1 MSSIVQHLLNGLMQG
16 TIYGLVAIGFT
27 IFFGVMNVIKFS
39 HGDVLTF
46 GAFAGLVA
54 AWTSVL
60 LGLPIWLEL
69 IVVVLM
75 AVIASAAIGALIA
88 RSLVIPLKDAPPLNM
103 LLMTMMV
110 GTAIREC
117 IRLFF
122 PNGTNP
128 QKFPELLPSGG
139 LDLAG
144 AYLRYDGLILIA
156 GGIAFIFAIQW
167 IINRTRLGLA
177 IRAVAE
183 DGETAKTMG
192 INFTLTVVIAFAIG
206 SMTAG
211 FAGALFG
218 LYYSEV
224 NYGMGLLLAVIGFSA
239 AIIGGLGNI
248 WGAIIGGYLFAG
260 LQTAVVAALPALSD
274 YKNVIAF
281 IIVVALITWRPTGLL
296 AERGSERV

>member
-1 MSSIVQHLLNGLMQG
+1 VSSIAQHLLNGLMQG

-46 GAFAGLVA
+46 GAFGGLVA
-54 AWTSVL
+54 TWLAIA

-69 IVVVLM
+69 ALVILF
-75 AVIASAAIGALIA
+75 AVAASAAIGALIA
-88 RSLVIPLKDAPPLNM
+88 RSLVLPLKDAPPLNM

-139 LDLAG
+139 LEMSG
-144 AYLRYDGLILIA
+144 VYLRYDGLILMA
-156 GGIAFIFAIQW
+156 SGIAFIFAVQW

-183 DGETAKTMG
+183 DGETARTMG

-218 LYYSEV
+218 LYYSEI
-224 NYGMGLLLAVIGFSA
+224 NYGMGLILAVIGFSA

-260 LQTAVVAALPALSD
+260 LQTAVVATLPSLSD

-281 IIVVALITWRPTGLL
+281 VVVVALITWRPTGLL

>member
-1 MSSIVQHLLNGLMQG
+1 MSSLAQHLLNGLMQG

-39 HGDVLTF
+39 HGDVMTF
-46 GAFAGLVA
+46 GAFGGLVA
-54 AWTSVL
+54 TWVAIA

-69 IVVVLM
+69 GLVVLV
-75 AVIASAAIGALIA
+75 AVAASAAIGALIA
-88 RSLVIPLKDAPPLNM
+88 RFLVLPLKDAPPLNM

-110 GTAIREC
+110 GTTIREC

-139 LDLAG
+139 AEMSG
-144 AYLRYDGLILIA
+144 VYVRYDGLILISF
-156 GGIAFIFAIQW
+156 GIAFIFLIQW

-183 DGETAKTMG
+183 DGETARTMG

-211 FAGALFG
+211 IAGALFG
-218 LYYSEV
+218 LYYSEI
-224 NYGMGLLLAVIGFSA
+224 NYGMGLILAVIGFCA

-260 LQTAVVAALPALSD
+260 LQTAVVATLPGLSD

-296 AERGSERV
+296 AERGSERI

>member
-1 MSSIVQHLLNGLMQG
+1 VSSIAQYLLNGLMQG

-46 GAFAGLVA
+46 GAFGGLVA
-54 AWTSVL
+54 TWLSIA

-69 IVVVLM
+69 GLVILV
-75 AVIASAAIGALIA
+75 AVAASAAIGALIA
-88 RSLVIPLKDAPPLNM
+88 RSLVLPLKDAPPLNM

-139 LDLAG
+139 AEMSG
-144 AYLRYDGLILIA
+144 VYLRYDGLILIVS
-156 GGIAFIFAIQW
+156 GIAFIFATQW
-167 IINRTRLGLA
+167 IMNHTRLGLA

-183 DGETAKTMG
+183 DGETARTMG

-218 LYYSEV
+218 LYYSEI
-224 NYGMGLLLAVIGFSA
+224 NYGMGLILAVIGFSA

-260 LQTAVVAALPALSD
+260 LQTAVVATLPSLSD
-274 YKNVIAF
+274 YKNVVAF
-281 IIVVALITWRPTGLL
+281 IIVIALITWRPTGLL

>member
-1 MSSIVQHLLNGLMQG
+1 MSSIAQYLLNGLMQG

-46 GAFAGLVA
+46 GAFGGLVA
-54 AWTSVL
+54 SWLSLAF
-60 LGLPIWLEL
+60 GLPTWLEL
-69 IVVVLM
+69 GLVILV
-75 AVIASAAIGALIA
+75 AVAASAAIGALIA

-139 LDLAG
+139 AEISG
-144 AYLRYDGLILIA
+144 VYLRYDGLILIVS
-156 GGIAFIFAIQW
+156 GIAFIFAIQW
-167 IINRTRLGLA
+167 IMNRTRLGLA

-183 DGETAKTMG
+183 DGETARTMG

-218 LYYSEV
+218 LYYSEI
-224 NYGMGLLLAVIGFSA
+224 NYGMGLILAVIGFSA

-248 WGAIIGGYLFAG
+248 WGAIVGGYLFAG
-260 LQTAVVAALPALSD
+260 LQTAVVAALPSLSD

-281 IIVVALITWRPTGLL
+281 IVVIALITWRPTGLL

>member
-1 MSSIVQHLLNGLMQG
+1 MSSIAQHLLNGLMQG

-46 GAFAGLVA
+46 GAFGGLVTTWVA
-54 AWTSVL
+54 TAL
-60 LGLPIWLEL
+60 RLPIWLEL
-69 IVVVLM
+69 ALVILV
-75 AVIASAAIGALIA
+75 AVAASAVIGALIA

-122 PNGTNP
+122 PGGMNP

-139 LDLAG
+139 AEMSG
-144 AYLRYDGLILIA
+144 VFFRYDGLILISS
-156 GGIAFIFAIQW
+156 GIAFIFAVQW

-183 DGETAKTMG
+183 DGETARTMG
-192 INFTLTVVIAFAIG
+192 INFTMTVVFAIG

-218 LYYSEV
+218 LYYSEI
-224 NYGMGLLLAVIGFSA
+224 NYGMGLILAVIGFSA

-260 LQTAVVAALPALSD
+260 LQTAVVATVPSLSD
-274 YKNVIAF
+274 YKTVIAF
-281 IIVVALITWRPTGLL
+281 IIVIALITWRPTGLL

>member
-1 MSSIVQHLLNGLMQG
+1 MQG

-46 GAFAGLVA
+46 GAFGGLVA
-54 AWTSVL
+54 AWVSVS
-60 LGLPIWLEL
+60 LGVPIWLEL
-69 IVVVLM
+69 VFVILAATASSAIV
-75 AVIASAAIGALIA
+75 GALIA
-88 RSLVIPLKDAPPLNM
+88 RVLVMPLKDAPPLNM

-128 QKFPELLPSGG
+128 QKFPELLPVGGIDMSGV
-139 LDLAG
+139 
-144 AYLRYDGLILIA
+144 YLRYDGLILVVS
-156 GGIAFIFAIQW
+156 GIAFIFAIQW

-183 DGETAKTMG
+183 DGETARTMG
-192 INFTLTVVIAFAIG
+192 INFTLTVAIAFALG
-206 SMTAG
+206 SATAG
-211 FAGALFG
+211 FAGALLG
-218 LYYSEV
+218 LYYSEI

-239 AIIGGLGNI
+239 AIVGGLGNI
-248 WGAIIGGYLFAG
+248 WGAVVGGYLFAG
-260 LQTAVVAALPALSD
+260 LQTVVVAAAPSMSD

-281 IIVVALITWRPTGLL
+281 IVIVALITWRPTGIL